1 MIKTEC
7 VHGHFFS
14 SQKEGDMS
22 RTRMIF
28 SLCLA
33 SWALLGAFANLAC
46 AGALDEARAQAHLKA
61 VAAGDLDALMRDY
74 EDDAYMDWI
83 GGPLDGR
90 YRGKEAIRAV
100 WQKFIAANV
109 GQARPAKFSKLE
121 AYANPKGA
129 TIQAE
134 AEYGGTTPVKVWHAL
149 TYRDGSLDT
158 EIWQIA
164 PSIQLP

>member
-1 MIKTEC
+1 
-7 VHGHFFS
+7 
-14 SQKEGDMS
+14 
-22 RTRMIF
+22 
-28 SLCLA
+28 
-33 SWALLGAFANLAC
+33 
-46 AGALDEARAQAHLKA
+46 
-61 VAAGDLDALMRDY
+61 
-74 EDDAYMDWI
+74 
-83 GGPLDGR
+83 
-90 YRGKEAIRAV
+90 V
-100 WQKFIAANV
+100 WQKFIAANA